1 MSLHSQVHGI
11 NDCKTKNSSSR
22 SDNVEAEKLGEFTTI
37 LENSRSIID
46 GIDGVV
52 KDYEYLIHF
61 PTL

>member
-1 MSLHSQVHGI
+1 
-11 NDCKTKNSSSR
+11 
-22 SDNVEAEKLGEFTTI
+22 VEAEKLGGVYDDPRKTP
-37 LENSRSIID
+37 RSIID